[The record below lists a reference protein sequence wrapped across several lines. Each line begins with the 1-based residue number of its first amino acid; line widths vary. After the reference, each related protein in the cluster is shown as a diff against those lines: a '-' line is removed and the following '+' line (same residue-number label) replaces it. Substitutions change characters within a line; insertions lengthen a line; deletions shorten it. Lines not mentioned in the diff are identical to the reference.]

1 MVYWPNAVQSLML
14 CSTPT
19 LVSHEVCKVPD
30 EFTNEK
36 LVVVFIKCGKVVG
49 MELKLIVFSEHYCRI
64 LMRNEGVRF
73 D

>member
-19 LVSHEVCKVPD
+19 LVSHEVCKIPD
-30 EFTNEK
+30 EFSNEK
-36 LVVVFIKCGKVVG
+36 LAAVFIKCGKVIG
-49 MELKLIVFSEHYCRI
+49 MELKLIVLSEHHCRI
-64 LMRNEGVRF
+64 LMRNEGERF